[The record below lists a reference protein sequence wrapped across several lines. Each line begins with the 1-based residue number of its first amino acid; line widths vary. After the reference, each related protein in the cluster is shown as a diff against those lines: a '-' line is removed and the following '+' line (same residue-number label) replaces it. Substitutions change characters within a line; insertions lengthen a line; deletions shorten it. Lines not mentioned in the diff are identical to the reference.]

1 MNAAHSHQVS
11 GYSDILISAIT
22 SLLGE
27 IPASSL
33 SSLLQAMEIQYLR
46 AGEAL
51 YRQGEPGDSMHILV
65 SGRLQVEVAYADGA
79 KTIVAFPKPGDV
91 VGEMAV
97 FSGEPRA
104 ATIVA
109 LRDSALGIIRRSAFD
124 EIASCHPQAFFNV
137 SRVIISR
144 LRGARDR
151 VARRSGATIV
161 VLTALHET
169 TDISEFSTRLRL
181 AFLRLGSVLILDGIG
196 ARKRLLESRFDD
208 YGRLLD
214 EMEGNYR
221 FIVLIADRHPSPWT
235 GICRGYADRVLLVA
249 DSNASRDITEQE
261 RWFFSADNVELHA
274 ARMDLVL
281 VHQAGKSPQSTR
293 AWLSARPKVTM
304 HHHVCLSRNEDFER
318 IARII
323 AGCSIS
329 LVLAGGGARG
339 FAHLGVIR
347 ALHESGVSIDAIGGT
362 SFGALAATGLARG
375 LGDTAAQE
383 ELRLAFSRRDPL
395 GDYTIPVMSLVR
407 GEYLNRILRDH
418 LPMDIEDLWL
428 PYFSVSSNLSTNG
441 VRVHESGPLWKAI
454 RASVSLPAIL
464 PPVLDAG
471 DVLIDG
477 GVLNNLPVD
486 VMRERMDGPILAVDL
501 TIQPQGKKA
510 AVQIPSALDFIK
522 SRLLPGRTSLDAPT
536 VSRVI
541 LQVTTLA
548 SRKEVQSAR
557 KLADLYLNPPVERFD
572 LLDWDRMR
580 EIADTGYE
588 YALPQI
594 QKWLSVN
601 PGHWQRDLFLRSWV
615 SSRKQNSDQP

>member
-1 MNAAHSHQVS
+1 MVKSS
-11 GYSDILISAIT
+11 GDLLTAYSDILRSALA
-22 SLLGE
+22 SLLGDLPE
-27 IPASSL
+27 SSMHR
-33 SSLLQAMEIQYLR
+33 LLGATEFQDLH
-46 AGEAL
+46 AGEIL
-51 YRQGEPGDSMHILV
+51 YNQGESGDSMHVLL
-65 SGRLQVEVAYADGA
+65 SGRLQVEVAYADGSR
-79 KTIVAFPKPGDV
+79 TIVAFPKPGDV

-97 FSGEPRA
+97 FSGESRA

-109 LRDSALGIIRRSAFD
+109 LRDSTLGVIRRSALD
-124 EIASCHPQAFFNV
+124 DIASNHPQAFFNV

-144 LRGARDR
+144 LRGSRDR
-151 VARRSGATIV
+151 VVRRSGATIV
-161 VLTALHET
+161 VVSAVHET
-169 TDISEFSTRLRL
+169 VDLANFSQRLGA
-181 AFLRLGSVLILDGIG
+181 AFLRLGSVLVLNSSK
-196 ARKRLLESRFDD
+196 ARQQLAVSRFSDFS
-208 YGRLLD
+208 RLLD
-214 EMEGNYR
+214 DLDATYM
-221 FIVLIADRHPSPWT
+221 FIVLIADAQVTEWT
-235 GICRGYADRVLLVA
+235 RICKGYADCVLVVA
-249 DSNASRDITEQE
+249 DSSSSKAVTEAE
-261 RWFFSADNVELHA
+261 RWLYSGENGVQF
-274 ARMDLVL
+274 ARLDLVL
-281 VHQAGKSPQSTR
+281 CHQPGQVPRETR
-293 AWLSARPKVTM
+293 AWMDARSKIRR
-304 HHHVCLSRNEDFER
+304 HHHLCQTRDDDFER
-318 IARII
+318 IARILSGN
-323 AGCSIS
+323 AIS

-347 ALHESGVSIDAIGGT
+347 ALHEAGLSIDAVGGT

-375 LGDTAAQE
+375 LSDIASQE

-441 VRVHESGPLWKAI
+441 IRVHESGPLWKAI

-464 PPVLDAG
+464 PPVVDSG

-486 VMRERMDGPILAVDL
+486 VMRERMDGPIFAVDL
-501 TIQPQGKKA
+501 AVGQQSKKES
-510 AVQIPSALDFIK
+510 VQIPSAIDFIK
-522 SRLLPGRTSLDAPT
+522 SKLLPGRKALDAPT

-557 KLADLYLNPPVERFD
+557 KLADLYLNPPVSGFD
-572 LLDWDRMR
+572 LLDWDKMR

-594 QKWLSVN
+594 REWIAAN
-601 PGHWQRDLFLRSWV
+601 PAHWQRESFYRSWV
-615 SSRKQNSDQP
+615 ATGKNERVPR